1 MLKPLRCDIIG
12 LMQDTIPFLTTI
24 ITKAEADEMNPLVLA
39 FVGDS
44 VQQLY
49 VRTRLA
55 ISSDKNRARSI
66 NSQPRKSRRKRR
78 RIKSK
83 NCCRV
88 FRKKRS
94 RFTSAQET
102 RIIRRRQKTQVS
114 ATTKSKRIRGS
125 SRIPVS
131 HGKTRP
137 PERIAF
143 NRIRRTHVNYGKKRS
158 V

>member
-1 MLKPLRCDIIG
+1 
-12 LMQDTIPFLTTI
+12 MQDTIPFLTTI

-55 ISSDKNRARSI
+55 ISSDKKSGALFLIEGMYPEFSL
-66 NSQPRKSRRKRR
+66 RKTAAVSFGRRGRGLQA
-78 RIKSK
+78 
-83 NCCRV
+83 
-88 FRKKRS
+88 RKKRALFVVGKK
-94 RFTSAQET
+94 RKY
-102 RIIRRRQKTQVS
+102 RRLQ
-114 ATTKSKRIRGS
+114 KSKRFRGS

>member
-1 MLKPLRCDIIG
+1 
-12 LMQDTIPFLTTI
+12 MQDTIPFLTTI

-55 ISSDKNRARSI
+55 ISSDKKSGALHKLATKEIKAEAQADKIEKLLPCLSEEEVAVYKRARNAHYSSSAKNASI
-66 NSQPRKSRRKRR
+66 GDYK
-78 RIKSK
+78 
-83 NCCRV
+83 
-88 FRKKRS
+88 
-94 RFTSAQET
+94 
-102 RIIRRRQKTQVS
+102 
-114 ATTKSKRIRGS
+114 KSKRIRGS

-143 NRIRRTHVNYGKKRS
+143 NRIRRNYVNYGKKRS

>member
-1 MLKPLRCDIIG
+1 
-12 LMQDTIPFLTTI
+12 MQDTIPFLTTI

-55 ISSDKNRARSI
+55 ISSDKKSGALHKLATKEIKAEAHRKTAAVSFGRRSRGL
-66 NSQPRKSRRKRR
+66 QA
-78 RIKSK
+78 
-83 NCCRV
+83 
-88 FRKKRS
+88 RKKRALFVVGKK
-94 RFTSAQET
+94 RKY
-102 RIIRRRQKTQVS
+102 RRLQ
-114 ATTKSKRIRGS
+114 KSKRIRGS

-143 NRIRRTHVNYGKKRS
+143 NRIRRTYVNYGKKRS